1 MVPTPDTRLDRQVAI
16 TVPPEQVAAD
26 PELKRRFER
35 EAKTLAALSRLY
47 ICTRQTFVLRSD

>member
-47 ICTRQTFVLRSD
+47 ICTLETLMS